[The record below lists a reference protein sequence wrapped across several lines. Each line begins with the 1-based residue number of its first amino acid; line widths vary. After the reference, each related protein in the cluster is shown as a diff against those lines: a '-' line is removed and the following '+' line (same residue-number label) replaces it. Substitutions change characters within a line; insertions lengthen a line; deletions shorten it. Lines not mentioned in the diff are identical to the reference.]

1 MEKVISTVSCSI
13 LDNLNWKKCFRYVSG
28 VTRKQTYVDSDD
40 LTELILNFRKKSSD
54 ITFSCDNK
62 TIVNVG
68 ISDQPLYPDISS
80 PSKSPIESVTPPS
93 PTPPPLRCCLFIRN
107 TGIHYFFILLCD
119 NCSDSPPPPIPSI
132 PSTTSTS
139 SVPIVPSISDAKVFI
154 FFYFSKKKGSYIAAV
169 SIKRRRNSIRT
180 VPSSFIF
187 FLSNFLYCI
196 SHK

>member
-1 MEKVISTVSCSI
+1 MYYGRRIQCMEKVISTVSCSI

-93 PTPPPLRCCLFIRN
+93 PTPPPLR
-107 TGIHYFFILLCD
+107 
-119 NCSDSPPPPIPSI
+119 DSPPPPIPSI

-196 SHK
+196 SHNGSSTCI